1 MIIDEATEWKVI
13 AMFDY
18 DDYYQVGRDITVEGK
33 QAWQSRP
40 TRYRSEAS
48 AVALANKL
56 NEQGEL
62 DE

>member
-18 DDYYQVGRDITVEGK
+18 DDWYQVGRDIVVDGK

-40 TRYRSEAS
+40 TKYRSIAS
-48 AVALANKL
+48 ALALADKL
-56 NEQGEL
+56 NEQGE
-62 DE
+62 